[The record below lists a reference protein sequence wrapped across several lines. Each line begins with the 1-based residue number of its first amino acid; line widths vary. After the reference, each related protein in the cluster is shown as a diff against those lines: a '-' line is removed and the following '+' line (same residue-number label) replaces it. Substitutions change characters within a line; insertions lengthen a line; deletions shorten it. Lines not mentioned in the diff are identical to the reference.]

1 MPYRAEFPWISNRW
15 APAANHGPAIGGP
28 GQPIRDRQQVGPCS
42 QSGTSSRWAMAA
54 NKGPAT
60 GGPRQPIRDQPQVG
74 HGSQSGTNI
83 RWAPAANQGP
93 ATGGPWQP
101 IKDQQQ
107 VGLGSQSG
115 TPRRA
120 APPIPANAAAWWRR
134 IKILA
139 CMGGDDLEGELHP
152 PGRREAASPMG
163 SHRWTAGC

>member
-1 MPYRAEFPWISNRW
+1 LRILRISFHPEALESVGVNYFCVCVRGMPYRAEFPWISNRW

-60 GGPRQPIRDQPQVG
+60 GGPRQPI
-74 HGSQSGTNI
+74 
-83 RWAPAANQGP
+83 
-93 ATGGPWQP
+93 
-101 IKDQQQ
+101 KDQQQ

-139 CMGGDDLEGELHP
+139 CMGGV
-152 PGRREAASPMG
+152 
-163 SHRWTAGC
+163 TT